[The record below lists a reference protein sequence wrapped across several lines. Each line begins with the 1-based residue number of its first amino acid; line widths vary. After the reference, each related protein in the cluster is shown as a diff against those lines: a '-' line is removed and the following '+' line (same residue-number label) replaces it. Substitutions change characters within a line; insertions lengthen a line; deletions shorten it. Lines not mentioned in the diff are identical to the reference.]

1 LTFQAPNGSD
11 ASSKS
16 ISSYLRS
23 TAPIPLAAIFSRTSE
38 PELDLTGRSRERDN
52 DEMALSPSRYDAIVI
67 GAGHNGL
74 VTTCYLA
81 RAGLRVLVLE
91 RRDVVGGACV
101 TEETFPGFKV
111 STAAY
116 VNSLFHTAIIRDLN
130 LAAYGYEALARDPS
144 SFTPFPDGRSLLMG
158 PDADL
163 TRKEIAKF
171 SARDAERY
179 PRYEA
184 MLERVAAVVE
194 PTLTMAPPNVLKPR
208 LGDLRTLLSLGR
220 SFRRLGDGA
229 GEAVE
234 ILTGAAR
241 PILDRWFES
250 EELKGTLAT
259 DAVIGAMA
267 SPSTPGTAYVLF
279 HHVMGE
285 SGGKR
290 GVWAY
295 VRGGMGGLTQALAA
309 VARDL
314 GADIRCDAEVARIL
328 VHEGRAVGVAL
339 ATGDEYR
346 APIVAS
352 NADARVTFLRL
363 LERSDLPEAFVADVE
378 RISYA
383 SASLKINVALAEL
396 PSFRAVPGT
405 APGPQHRGTIH
416 ICPDQD
422 YIERAFD
429 DAKYGRPSA
438 EPVLECT
445 IPSAVDETVAP
456 PGRHLM
462 SMFVQYAPYE
472 LRDGSWGDRR
482 EAFADRCFDLLE
494 EYAPN
499 FKRAVLARQVLTPVD
514 LERVFNLTGG
524 NIFQGAMTP
533 GQLFAFR
540 PVPGHARYRTPL
552 GGLYLCG
559 AAAHPGGGVMGTPGL
574 NAAREILGRRRL
586 RASL

>member
-1 LTFQAPNGSD
+1 M
-11 ASSKS
+11 
-16 ISSYLRS
+16 
-23 TAPIPLAAIFSRTSE
+23 AATS
-38 PELDLTGRSRERDN
+38 
-52 DEMALSPSRYDAIVI
+52 SRYDAIVV

-74 VTTCYLA
+74 VTACYLG

-91 RRDVVGGACV
+91 RRHVVGGACV

-116 VNSLFHTAIIRDLN
+116 VNSLFHKAIVRDLK
-130 LAAYGYEALARDPS
+130 LADYGYQVLARDPS
-144 SFTPFPDGRSLLMG
+144 SFTPLPDGRSLLMG
-158 PDADL
+158 SDADL

-171 SARDAERY
+171 SVRDAERY

-194 PTLTMAPPNVLKPR
+194 PTLTMSPPDLMKPR
-208 LGDLRTLLSLGR
+208 LRDLRALLSLGR
-220 SFRRLGDGA
+220 SFRRLGAAA

-250 EELKGTLAT
+250 EELKATLAT
-259 DAVIGAMA
+259 DAIIGAMA
-267 SPSTPGTAYVLF
+267 SPSIPGTAYVLF

-285 SGGKR
+285 TDGKR
-290 GVWAY
+290 GVWGY

-309 VARDL
+309 AARDL
-314 GADIRCDAEVARIL
+314 GATIRCDAEVARIL
-328 VHEGRAVGVAL
+328 VRDGAAVGVAL
-339 ATGDEYR
+339 AGGDEYQ

-363 LERSDLPEAFVADVE
+363 LDARALPEAFVAAVE
-378 RISYA
+378 RIRYE
-383 SASLKINVALAEL
+383 SASLKINVALSEL
-396 PSFRAVPGT
+396 PSFRALPGT
-405 APGPQHRGTIH
+405 APGPHHRGTIH

-429 DAKYGRPSA
+429 DAKYGRPSSR
-438 EPVLECT
+438 PVLECT
-445 IPSAVDETVAP
+445 IPSVVDPTVAP
-456 PGRHLM
+456 PGHHLM
-462 SMFVQYAPYE
+462 SMFVQYAPYTLGE
-472 LRDGSWGDRR
+472 GSWDDLR
-482 EAFADRCFDLLE
+482 EGFADRCFDLLD

-499 FKRAVLARQVLTPVD
+499 FKRSVLARQVLTPLD

-533 GQLFAFR
+533 AQLFAFR
-540 PVPGHARYRTPL
+540 PVPGYARYRTPIK
-552 GGLYLCG
+552 GLYLCG
-559 AAAHPGGGVMGTPGL
+559 AATHPGGGVMGTPGL

-586 RASL
+586 RASV